1 MRISEIENPYQ
12 DVNELLAQALAEMR
26 EERTQQRRAAAKK
39 GVRKKQGDKKY
50 RGPNSRLMPSTSKL
64 GAWTRL
70 HRVEQRM
77 TMTELAAK
85 AGITH
90 SHLSLIE
97 SGQRD
102 PGPNTIIDLARALG
116 VSDTERDVMLVK
128 AGYMPESMKER
139 VLAMLGG
146 DGHE

>member
-1 MRISEIENPYQ
+1 MRISEVENPYQ

-39 GVRKKQGDKKY
+39 GVRRKEK
-50 RGPNSRLMPSTSKL
+50 RGPYVSLRPTRTEF
-64 GAWTRL
+64 GAWVRM
-70 HRVEQRM
+70 HRVNQRR
-77 TMTELAAK
+77 TMTDVAEQ
-85 AGITH
+85 AGIKH
-90 SHLSLIE
+90 GHLSNIE

-102 PGPNTIIDLARALG
+102 PSPKVIAGIARALG

-139 VLAMLGG
+139 VLAMLEG

>member
-1 MRISEIENPYQ
+1 MRISEVENPYQ

-39 GVRKKQGDKKY
+39 GVRRKEN
-50 RGPNSRLMPSTSKL
+50 RGPYASLRPTRTEF
-64 GAWTRL
+64 GAWVRM
-70 HRVEQRM
+70 HRVNQRRTLTDVAEQ
-77 TMTELAAK
+77 
-85 AGITH
+85 AGIKH
-90 SHLSLIE
+90 GHLSNIE

-102 PGPNTIIDLARALG
+102 PSPKVITGIARALG

-128 AGYMPESMKER
+128 EGYMPESMKER